1 MSTLYSILDAV
12 LPFECFR
19 MSFMKNALLAILL
32 LTPLLALLGTMAVN
46 RRMAFFSDALG
57 HSAVAGVGLG
67 MLLGVQNDLISMI
80 VFGIL

>member
-1 MSTLYSILDAV
+1 MSAIYRVMDAV

-19 MSFMKNALLAILL
+19 MVFMKNALLAMLL

-57 HSAVAGVGLG
+57 HSALAGVGLG
-67 MLLGVQNDLISMI
+67 CWGCRASW
-80 VFGIL
+80 